1 MIRDI
6 FITVFA
12 GVGIVLMLVA
22 GFLMFRL
29 YRTVKRTAQKV
40 ETVSAAVLETI
51 LSPLSYLTSLV
62 EAGRKVVEM
71 VQDFRGRGRK
81 EQEEGEPA

>member
-12 GVGIVLMLVA
+12 GMGIVLMLLA
-22 GFLMFRL
+22 GFLMVRL
-29 YRTVKRTAQKV
+29 YRAVRRAAQTV
-40 ETVSAAVLETI
+40 ETVSSVVLEAI

-62 EAGRKVVEM
+62 DAGRKVVEM
-71 VQDFRGRGRK
+71 VQDFRGRGKR

>member
-12 GVGIVLMLVA
+12 GMGIVLMLVA

-71 VQDFRGRGRK
+71 VQDFRGRGKK

>member
-12 GVGIVLMLVA
+12 GMGIVLMLVA